1 MRRHLY
7 FSNVTSQGLH
17 SFCAEHEGDALLVV
31 STLRL
36 HHSTR
41 QLYASKTSYELVYVL
56 FQRFSLE
63 LHTWTL
69 NNAIKCVLCI
79 LSSTIGC
86 LSEHMVCAS
95 VFYTLLWKSLGS
107 QKFVERRRSITEN
120 VLRKTKS
127 LVEAARLPL
136 QNLSL

>member
-1 MRRHLY
+1 MSPLRA
-7 FSNVTSQGLH
+7 LH
-17 SFCAEHEGDALLVV
+17 SFCAEHEGDALLLV
-31 STLRL
+31 SRLRL

-69 NNAIKCVLCI
+69 NDAIKCVLCI
-79 LSSTIGC
+79 LSSTICC

-95 VFYTLLWKSLGS
+95 VFSKLLWKRLGY
-107 QKFVERRRSITEN
+107 QKFVECRRSITEN
-120 VLRKTKS
+120 VLEKTKG
-127 LVEAARLPL
+127 LVEAARMPL
-136 QNLSL
+136 QNLSLEY